1 MKKSFLLLLCLALFC
16 PLFAC
21 ASNATEASTDAT
33 EATQSESSTQGE
45 SDALEADLADTTNST
60 DTDEQDTTATG
71 AADAETQTNNI
82 LSIACS
88 TKGYNPYL
96 TTDTLVAQSASLLFE
111 NFIDISPDFEID
123 YRIAQDVVSSGYT
136 VTITLR
142 SGCFFAD
149 ATPIT
154 TEDLLASFTAAQNS
168 ETYSARFSNVLSASI
183 TDTQLIL
190 TLASPD
196 SLFEYL
202 LDIPILKAD
211 DVASTTPTASG
222 RYTYSADGTALFTNI
237 FAPFPTDDISEIQL
251 VTVAS
256 YDEMMSAFALGY
268 TNYAVQGESLS
279 TQGSSIASSEH
290 YYKTNIMLYLG
301 VNSYVDNPLCN
312 TAAGRS
318 LLSELIARDDLVL
331 NTYDTRAYAARGALN
346 SFYPAA
352 TNAQSIL
359 STADSTNLE
368 PTMTALGYTYDDE
381 SGFYL
386 DATGATASVSILL
399 HTTNSY
405 KLLIANELAEEWA
418 KYGIE
423 TTLVTTADFNSFLT
437 MLESNEFEL
446 YIGEVKLYNNIELSS
461 FLWGTTSYGI
471 QMSDALLVAYY
482 TFRED
487 ASTAAAFETTF
498 TAEMPYIP
506 LLWRNG
512 VVLTN
517 RDTSG
522 VSASI
527 SNPFYSLEDL
537 TFSN

>member
-1 MKKSFLLLLCLALFC
+1 MKKSFFLLLCLAVLS
-16 PLFAC
+16 PLAAC
-21 ASNATEASTDAT
+21 AGSASETLAQLS
-33 EATQSESSTQGE
+33 EATQSES
-45 SDALEADLADTTNST
+45 DALASDSADLTDSTDADSSDTATLEDTADTQEPTS
-60 DTDEQDTTATG
+60 
-71 AADAETQTNNI
+71 

-123 YRIAQDVVSSGYT
+123 YRIAQEVVSSGYT

-301 VNSYVDNPLCN
+301 VNSYADNPLCN

-318 LLSELIARDDLVL
+318 LLSELISRDDLVL
-331 NTYDTRAYAARGALN
+331 NTYDTRAYTARGALN

-352 TNAQSIL
+352 TDAQSIL

-368 PTMTALGYTYDDE
+368 PTMTELGYTYDAE

-386 DATGATASVSILL
+386 DAATGATASISILL